1 MFRYIV
7 SILLSAGLLTLAAR
21 TVSADR
27 QPGIEQSAVAV
38 ALAASAASLMRGSL
52 RAL

>member
-1 MFRYIV
+1 MRRFILSVLV
-7 SILLSAGLLTLAAR
+7 SAAMLTLAAR
-21 TVSADR
+21 AISTER
-27 QPGIEQSAVAV
+27 QPGIEQAAIAA